1 MARSKPAA
9 EAAPATAATQR
20 PGRVQ
25 MADIARLAGVS
36 VATVSRALSDSP
48 LINAET
54 RERIHTLAQSLNYS
68 INVGAQNLRL
78 KQNRT
83 VAVIVPYDPQTRQH
97 LSDPFFLSLI
107 GSLADALTERGHDM
121 LLTRIDADRL
131 DLAAQVYR
139 TGRAMGIVLIGQWHH
154 HDQLNALADSGLPF
168 VVWGAKLPRQRYAT
182 VGGDNVAGGR
192 LATAHLLAQGARRVA
207 FFGDTDLPEIGQR
220 CQGWRAAHAA
230 AGLVPD
236 EALCRPV
243 PFVGEAIQQAVEDL
257 VRAGPAFDA
266 IFAASDLMAMTVT
279 STLRRLGRAVPEDVL
294 LAGYDD
300 IALAA
305 HFHPPLTTVRQPIEQ
320 AGVLLVESLL
330 AQLAQP
336 AGHKVG
342 PKLLPTE
349 LVVRQSSQRI
359 GSAHSS

>member
-1 MARSKPAA
+1 MP
-9 EAAPATAATQR
+9 R
-20 PGRVQ
+20 PNRVQ
-25 MADIARLAGVS
+25 MADLARIAGVS
-36 VATVSRALSDSP
+36 VATVSRALNDSP
-48 LINAET
+48 LINADT
-54 RERIHTLAQSLNYS
+54 RERIHTLARAMNYS

-131 DLAAQVYR
+131 DLAAQVYH
-139 TGRAMGIVLIGQWHH
+139 TGRAMGIVLVGQWHH
-154 HDQLNALADSGLPF
+154 HDQLNAMADSGLPL

-182 VGGDNVAGGR
+182 VGGDNLTGGR
-192 LATAHLLAQGARRVA
+192 LATAHLLAQGARRVV
-207 FFGDTDLPEIGQR
+207 FFGDTELPEIGLR

-243 PFVGEAIQQAVEDL
+243 PFVGEAIQQAVEQML
-257 VRAGPAFDA
+257 HEGLAFDA
-266 IFAASDLMAMTVT
+266 IFAASDLMAMTVIG
-279 STLRRLGRAVPEDVL
+279 TLRRLGRSVPEDVL
-294 LAGYDD
+294 LVSYDD

-305 HFHPPLTTVRQPIEQ
+305 HFHPTLSTVSQPIEQ
-320 AGVLLVESLL
+320 AGVLLVESLF
-330 AQLAQP
+330 AQLA
-336 AGHKVG
+336 GDKVG
-342 PKLLPTE
+342 PKVMPTE
-349 LVVRQSSQRI
+349 LVVRQSSQRPAS
-359 GSAHSS
+359 GHSS